1 MIVVTTNFAFGEWL
15 TVFGDPKLTTALRDR
30 PTHQTISLRQLRS
43 TSSSVSNPPFAT
55 KWPARYA
62 KLGFPVATSPPNCE
76 TPERG
81 AWHKAERVCSRP
93 LRSLVR
99 VKRLT
104 SRRRIP
110 DDPYAKLIFHA
121 DVDPA

>member
-1 MIVVTTNFAFGEWL
+1 MTTPLLELPHAPCDIVETVAFYNL
-15 TVFGDPKLTTALRDR
+15 ICFK
-30 PTHQTISLRQLRS
+30 
-43 TSSSVSNPPFAT
+43 PPFAT
-55 KWPARYA
+55 KWLARYA
-62 KLGFPVATSPPNCE
+62 RLGSRPTSPPNCE

>member
-1 MIVVTTNFAFGEWL
+1 MSMENRSASAKRGAQ
-15 TVFGDPKLTTALRDR
+15 TA
-30 PTHQTISLRQLRS
+30 
-43 TSSSVSNPPFAT
+43 
-55 KWPARYA
+55 
-62 KLGFPVATSPPNCE
+62 
-76 TPERG
+76 ERG
-81 AWHKAERVCSRP
+81 AWHKAERVCCRP

-110 DDPYAKLIFHA
+110 DDPYAKFIFHA